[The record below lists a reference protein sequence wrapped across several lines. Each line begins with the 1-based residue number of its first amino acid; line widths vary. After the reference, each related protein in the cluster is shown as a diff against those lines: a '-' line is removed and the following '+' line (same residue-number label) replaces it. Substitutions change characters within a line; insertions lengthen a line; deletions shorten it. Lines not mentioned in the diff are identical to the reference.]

1 MTIHAFAHS
10 LCISHVA
17 AELGHMTDRH
27 QCGQYF
33 ALPFESISEDK
44 HIITTHWEIA

>member
-27 QCGQYF
+27 QF
-33 ALPFESISEDK
+33 VHFEWLRLSWVI
-44 HIITTHWEIA
+44 